1 MTEEAEG
8 WKAGRL
14 EGWRA
19 GKVGGGGSG
28 GKGGLY
34 LDRAKVGTKSS
45 RQRHRHN

>member
-1 MTEEAEG
+1 MTEAEG

-34 LDRAKVGTKSS
+34 LDRAKKVGTKSS